1 MADSM
6 GGVTAP
12 PATARILVVEDEAHL
27 ADGLRYNLE
36 AEGYDVDCVETGEEA
51 LNLLSPGGPG
61 YSLTILDIM
70 LPGIDGF
77 QVARTLRE
85 RGHLLPVLMLTARGR
100 SQDVMQGFEAGADDY
115 LPKPFELGILM
126 ARVKALLRRAQWQ
139 RSKQQPSVPDVY
151 EFRGR
156 RIDFE
161 NLELTANG
169 ETLRL
174 TLMEAQLLRFLI
186 RHQGSVVPRKVILES
201 VWGLREETDTRAID
215 NFIVRLRRHIEDEPA
230 QPRHL
235 LTVRGVGYRFEP

>member
-1 MADSM
+1 MADSIALASN
-6 GGVTAP
+6 TAS
-12 PATARILVVEDEAHL
+12 RILVVEDEAHL

-36 AEGYDVDCVETGEEA
+36 AEGYDVDCVETGEAA
-51 LNLLSPGGPG
+51 LERLGSTGPD
-61 YSLTILDIM
+61 YALAILDIM

-77 QVARTLRE
+77 QVARQLRE
-85 RGHLLPVLMLTARGR
+85 RGRLLPVLMLTARGR

-115 LPKPFELGILM
+115 LPKPFELGILI
-126 ARVKALLRRAQWQ
+126 ARVRALLRRAQWQ
-139 RSKQQPSVPDVY
+139 QRRQPPVPDVY

-186 RHQGSVVPRKVILES
+186 RHQGNVVPRKTILEE